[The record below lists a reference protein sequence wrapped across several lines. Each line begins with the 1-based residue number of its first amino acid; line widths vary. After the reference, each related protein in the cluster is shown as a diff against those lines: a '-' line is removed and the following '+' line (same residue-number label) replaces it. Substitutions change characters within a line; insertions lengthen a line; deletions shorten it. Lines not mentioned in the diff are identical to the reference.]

1 MLGVRPQGWPFLIH
15 ARPTPMTDM
24 KRVHRLI
31 RCRCVLADGSR
42 CELLVI
48 ATGCCAALCEL
59 LGSNFEFRR
68 ISATLA

>member
-1 MLGVRPQGWPFLIH
+1 MPK
-15 ARPTPMTDM
+15 T
-24 KRVHRLI
+24 HRLI

-48 ATGCCAALCEL
+48 ATGCCAAVCEL
-59 LGSNFEFRR
+59 LGSQLEFRR